1 MGEVKGIL
9 KRTAE
14 DAQIGET
21 EIGIDP
27 KMSKNMTQLQRSV
40 SFKQSFSEFQ
50 PDKWTVGTYLAGR
63 MFEVG
68 IRDYFVVPGDYN
80 LTLLDE
86 ILKHKEMQMISC
98 CNELNAGYAADGY
111 SRAKGV
117 SAVFVTFTVGGLS
130 LINAVAGAYS
140 DNLPMLVVS
149 GGINSNDIGSNRV
162 LHHTTGISKKN
173 QQFEMFQ
180 RVTAYAV
187 NITHVNG
194 AKHLIDRAFHIMLRE
209 KKPVYLEIS
218 CNLAL
223 EPLAAPCPFFYRNVT
238 ISSEEALE
246 LAVRAAQHFWNE
258 AVKPVIVGGPKMRP
272 YHAMNEFEMLADA
285 AGCGVAVMPN
295 AKGMFRED
303 HDAFMGTYWGSVSS
317 PGCCNIVESADLY
330 VFVGPVFNDYT
341 TVGYSTLL
349 KKSKMMVVHPDR
361 VTMPD
366 GSQFGIIKMNDFLAR
381 FAKVVT
387 PNSMSLEAFRRVYD
401 APKQLEE
408 PAPNSPLQVKHLMA
422 RLQHVLT
429 SDHAL
434 VVETG
439 DSWFN
444 GQRLKLPR
452 GCKYEF
458 QMQYGSI
465 GWAVG
470 AALGMSLALKGEKR
484 TILMTGDGSFQM
496 TAQEMATIIR
506 YNTKPIVLLLNN
518 RGYTIEVEIHDGP
531 YNNIKNWDY
540 VKLIE
545 SFSAGESN
553 AKAVRCDTD
562 SQFAAALEEA
572 IGYDGLFFI
581 EATLDRDDCTGE
593 LLEWG
598 ARVAA
603 ANSRKHKDTEEVL

>member
-1 MGEVKGIL
+1 MGDSKGIL
-9 KRTAE
+9 KRSAE
-14 DAQIGET
+14 DALEPEVGLEC
-21 EIGIDP
+21 
-27 KMSKNMTQLQRSV
+27 KMSKPMIELTRST
-40 SFKQSFSEFQ
+40 SFHQSFSKFA

-68 IRDYFVVPGDYN
+68 IREYFVVPGDYN

-86 ILKHKEMQMISC
+86 ILKNEEMQMISC

-130 LINAVAGAYS
+130 AINAVAGAYS
-140 DNLPMLVVS
+140 DDLPMLVVS

-162 LHHTTGISKKN
+162 LHHTTGLANKN

-180 RVTAYAV
+180 RVTAYAA

-194 AKHLIDRAFHIMLRE
+194 AKHRIDRAFQIMLRE

-218 CNLAL
+218 CNLSA
-223 EPLAAPCPFFYRNVT
+223 EPLAAPCPFYYRNVT

-246 LAVRAAQHFWNE
+246 LAVRAAQHFWSE
-258 AVKPVIVGGPKMRP
+258 AVKPVIVGGPKMRSF
-272 YHAMNEFEMLADA
+272 HAINEFEMLADA
-285 AGCGVAVMPN
+285 AQCGVAVMPN

-303 HDAFMGTYWGSVSS
+303 HEGFMGTYWGSVSS

-330 VFVGPVFNDYT
+330 IFVGPVFNDYT

-387 PNSMSLEAFRRVYD
+387 PNSMSLEAYRRVYEKPQVPSNPD
-401 APKQLEE
+401 PS
-408 PAPNSPLQVKHLMA
+408 SPLQVKHLMA
-422 RLQHVLT
+422 RLQGVLGPE
-429 SDHAL
+429 HAL

-439 DSWFN
+439 DAWFN

-452 GCKYEF
+452 GCRYEF

-470 AALGMSLALKGEKR
+470 AALGMSLALKGKQR
-484 TILMTGDGSFQM
+484 TILLTGDGSFQM
-496 TAQEMATIIR
+496 TAQEMSTLIR
-506 YNTKPIVLLLNN
+506 YDTKPIVLLLNN

-531 YNNIKNWDY
+531 YNNTKNWNY

-545 SFSAGESN
+545 AFNDNETN

-562 SQFAAALEEA
+562 SQFADALKEA
-572 IGYDGLFFI
+572 IAYDGLYFI

-603 ANSRKHKDTEEVL
+603 ANSRKHKDNEEVL